1 MYPNCKRITRQEM
14 SASRKRSCP
23 SRLAAGGGE
32 DRLSSLPDGVLGHIL
47 SFLPTKEAG
56 RTAVL
61 ARRWRYMFAEVH
73 TMSFEQDRVTHMGD
87 DYTFYLESQ
96 ERRSLN
102 GNFLDDVCAAVLAR
116 RRCGGVAPSTSL
128 RSFRLFFEDDEGY
141 TEWDGPMV
149 ESLINHVLQQ
159 SNQELRLDLRFWTGE
174 HCASGS
180 DSDSYED
187 PWRKAWC
194 YPHLPARLFRC
205 PYLRSL
211 RVGHCRLTPPEAVV
225 LPSLETLHLTDIDEP
240 CAPIQ
245 RLISGCPRLAD
256 LTLEACS
263 KLKRVSVLHKRLRRL
278 ALRYCHNVVGVA
290 VDASELTTLCYRGA
304 LPPES
309 LLTLHG
315 SPRIA
320 SCTMDIC
327 GTIPSKK
334 GEFAAFRKLLGN
346 FVDVKHLHLQS
357 SRLGCGIE
365 SSLFVGF
372 PAFSNL
378 RRLELSGCL
387 EDSSIVVAV
396 AMILEKTPNLEALSL
411 FLTPGSQEGGR
422 IRRAQPGMSL
432 PCLRQINL
440 VHYRGGEAQR
450 TLVKLL
456 LRNALVL
463 QELCVVF
470 SKGPFAL
477 QSNLMNEMKGWAANK
492 SAKMMFL

>member
-1 MYPNCKRITRQEM
+1 MAAP
-14 SASRKRSCP
+14 RKRSSSP
-23 SRLAAGGGE
+23 SRLAGGGGGGGE
-32 DRLSSLPDGVLGHIL
+32 DRLSDLPDGVLGHIL

-56 RTAVL
+56 RTAFL
-61 ARRWRYMFAEVH
+61 ARRWRYMFANAH
-73 TMSFEQDRVTHMGD
+73 TMSFEQDRVMHMGD
-87 DYTFYLESQ
+87 DYTFYVDAQ

-102 GNFLDDVCAAVLAR
+102 GNFLDEVCAAVLAR
-116 RRCGGVAPSTSL
+116 RRCGGVAPNTSL
-128 RSFRLFFEDDEGY
+128 RAFRLFFDDDEGY
-141 TEWDGPMV
+141 HGWDGPMV

-159 SNQELRLDLRFWTGE
+159 SNQELHLDLRFWTGQL
-174 HCASGS
+174 CGDGSGRGS
-180 DSDSYED
+180 RGAC
-187 PWRKAWC
+187 W

-256 LTLEACS
+256 LTLEACPN
-263 KLKRVSVLHKRLRRL
+263 LKRVSVLDKRLRRL
-278 ALRYCHNVVGVA
+278 ALLCCHNVVLVA

-315 SPRIA
+315 SPRVA
-320 SCTMDIC
+320 SFTMDFC
-327 GTIPSKK
+327 GAIPSEEV
-334 GEFAAFRKLLGN
+334 EFAAFRKLLGN
-346 FVDVKHLHLQS
+346 FADAKHLHLQS
-357 SRLGCGIE
+357 SRLGCGVE
-365 SSLFVGF
+365 SDLFVGF

-378 RRLELSGCL
+378 RHLELSGCL
-387 EDSSIVVAV
+387 EDCSIVAAV
-396 AMILEKTPNLEALSL
+396 TLILGQTPNLEVLSL
-411 FLTPGSQEGGR
+411 FLTPGSQDAGM
-422 IRRAQPGMSL
+422 IRGEQQGMPL
-432 PCLRQINL
+432 PCLRQRVREINL

-450 TLVKLL
+450 TLAGLL

-470 SKGPFAL
+470 AKGPFAL
-477 QSNLMNEMKGWAANK
+477 QSSLMNEMKGWVANK

>member
-1 MYPNCKRITRQEM
+1 MA
-14 SASRKRSCP
+14 ASRTRSFP

-32 DRLSSLPDGVLGHIL
+32 DRLSNLPDGVLGHIL

-61 ARRWRYMFAEVH
+61 ARRWRYMFANVH
-73 TMSFEQDRVTHMGD
+73 TMSFEQDRVMHLSD
-87 DYTFYLESQ
+87 DYTFYVDAQ

-116 RRCGGVAPSTSL
+116 RRCGGLAPNTSL
-128 RSFRLFFEDDEGY
+128 RAFRLFFDDDEGY
-141 TEWDGPMV
+141 HGWDGPMV

-159 SNQELRLDLRFWTGE
+159 SNQELHLDLRFWTGQ
-174 HCASGS
+174 HCASGG
-180 DSDSYED
+180 DSDDYEY
-187 PWRKAWC
+187 PCREPRWF
-194 YPHLPARLFRC
+194 PHLPARLFRC

-211 RVGHCRLTPPEAVV
+211 RVGHCRLTPPETIV
-225 LPSLETLHLTDIDEP
+225 LPSLETLHLTDINEP

-263 KLKRVSVLHKRLRRL
+263 KLKRVSVLDKRLRRL
-278 ALRYCHNVVGVA
+278 ALRCCHNVVGVA

-304 LPPES
+304 LPAES
-309 LLTLHG
+309 LLTLRG

-320 SCTMDIC
+320 SYTMDFC
-327 GTIPSKK
+327 DTIPSKK

-346 FVDVKHLHLQS
+346 FADVKHLHLQS

-365 SSLFVGF
+365 SGLFVGF

-378 RRLELSGCL
+378 RHLELSGCL
-387 EDSSIVVAV
+387 EDCSIVVAV
-396 AMILEKTPNLEALSL
+396 AMILEKTPNLEVLSL

-450 TLVKLL
+450 TLARLL
-456 LRNALVL
+456 LRNALAL

-470 SKGPFAL
+470 RKGPFAL
-477 QSNLMNEMKGWAANK
+477 QSSLMNEMKGWVANK